1 MVGLFINTIPVRV
14 QIREDETLTG
24 LLGRVQ
30 AEQAGLLPYHQL
42 PLPQIQRLGGAGV
55 LFDTLTV
62 FENYPVAEMM
72 AEDSQTVS
80 GLRVAGA
87 EGRDATHYPL
97 ALVVVPAQRLRI
109 RVDYQPALF
118 DQVAAEQV
126 ADRLVRVLEAA
137 AADPGQLVSAIE
149 VLGPGERR
157 RVLAEWN
164 DTARPVRAGTLPE
177 LFEAQVAAAP
187 HAVAVVC
194 GDAEVSYGELN
205 GRANRLARLLIGR
218 GVGPESIVALALPR
232 TADAV
237 VAVLAVV
244 KAGGAYLP
252 VDPQYPAQRIGYML
266 TDAAPVCVLTTAQVA
281 PALPAAAPVPVV
293 VLDDPAV
300 VEACGQQPDAD
311 VIDADRT
318 AALCAAHPVYVIYTS
333 GSTGQPKGVVVAHTG
348 VANLAGAQIEQLG
361 VGARSRVLQFASPSF
376 DAAFWELAIALL
388 SGARLVAAPAAR
400 VAGARVLSQLCH
412 REQVTHLLLP
422 PPFLPVLG
430 EAGGLPEGTTLVVG
444 GDATSGALVE
454 QWSAGRRMV
463 NAYGPTE
470 MTVVATTSGDLS
482 GGQAP
487 PIGRPIA
494 NTRAYVLDGR
504 LRPVPAGVAGELY
517 LTGIQLARGY
527 LRRAGL
533 TAERFVACPF
543 GGAGERMYRT
553 GDVVRWGTGGQLV
566 FVGRVDEQVK
576 VRGFRIELG
585 EIETVLA
592 AHAGVAQAVAV
603 AREDAAGG
611 RRLVAYVVPAAGV
624 SGLDPVVLR
633 RYAGEVLP
641 DYMVPAAVV
650 VLDALP
656 LTVNGKLDRAAL
668 PEPGLAAGTAFREP
682 RTPQEEILC
691 AIFADVLGV
700 ERAGVDD
707 GFFDLGGDS
716 IVAMRLVSRIRAVL
730 DVELPVRAV
739 FETPTVAGVAAA
751 LDAASGVVRPA
762 LVRQQRAEGEL
773 VPASFAQQRLWFL
786 SRLEGRSATYNV
798 PWAIRLS
805 GTLDPGALEQALDDV
820 IGRHEVL
827 RTVFTEVDGA
837 AVQQVRDLPSAG
849 IELKAS
855 PVTENELTAALEGA
869 AGEGFDL
876 ACAESLVRARL
887 FQVAAG
893 APEPD
898 EPVAGEW
905 VLVVVMH
912 HAVTDGWSMAPF
924 ARDLSAAY
932 AARCQGREPGWAALP
947 VQYADYAIWQRD
959 LLGSPDDPGSLAG
972 RQVAYWA
979 QALRGAPE
987 ELALP
992 AVRTRPAVASHRGGR
1007 VAVQIGAGVHRRLA
1021 GLARESRASVFM
1033 VLQAAF
1039 AALLSRLGAGTD
1051 IPVGTPIAG
1060 RTDEA
1065 LDGLVGMFVNTLV
1078 LRTDVS
1084 GDPSFAELVGRARET
1099 DLGAYAHQDVPFEQL
1114 VDVLA
1119 PARSLARNPLFQ
1131 VMLAMQNTASAT
1143 GDGVA
1148 GSARADGGGCAGGGR
1163 GREVRP
1169 DAESVRAA

>member
-1 MVGLFINTIPVRV
+1 M
-14 QIREDETLTG
+14 
-24 LLGRVQ
+24 
-30 AEQAGLLPYHQL
+30 
-42 PLPQIQRLGGAGV
+42 
-55 LFDTLTV
+55 
-62 FENYPVAEMM
+62 
-72 AEDSQTVS
+72 
-80 GLRVAGA
+80 
-87 EGRDATHYPL
+87 
-97 ALVVVPAQRLRI
+97 
-109 RVDYQPALF
+109 
-118 DQVAAEQV
+118 
-126 ADRLVRVLEAA
+126 
-137 AADPGQLVSAIE
+137 
-149 VLGPGERR
+149 
-157 RVLAEWN
+157 
-164 DTARPVRAGTLPE
+164 
-177 LFEAQVAAAP
+177 
-187 HAVAVVC
+187 
-194 GDAEVSYGELN
+194 
-205 GRANRLARLLIGR
+205 
-218 GVGPESIVALALPR
+218 
-232 TADAV
+232 
-237 VAVLAVV
+237 
-244 KAGGAYLP
+244 
-252 VDPQYPAQRIGYML
+252 
-266 TDAAPVCVLTTAQVA
+266 
-281 PALPAAAPVPVV
+281 
-293 VLDDPAV
+293 
-300 VEACGQQPDAD
+300 
-311 VIDADRT
+311 
-318 AALCAAHPVYVIYTS
+318 
-333 GSTGQPKGVVVAHTG
+333 
-348 VANLAGAQIEQLG
+348 
-361 VGARSRVLQFASPSF
+361 
-376 DAAFWELAIALL
+376 
-388 SGARLVAAPAAR
+388 
-400 VAGARVLSQLCH
+400 
-412 REQVTHLLLP
+412 
-422 PPFLPVLG
+422 
-430 EAGGLPEGTTLVVG
+430 
-444 GDATSGALVE
+444 
-454 QWSAGRRMV
+454 
-463 NAYGPTE
+463 
-470 MTVVATTSGDLS
+470 
-482 GGQAP
+482 
-487 PIGRPIA
+487 
-494 NTRAYVLDGR
+494 
-504 LRPVPAGVAGELY
+504 
-517 LTGIQLARGY
+517 
-527 LRRAGL
+527 
-533 TAERFVACPF
+533 ACPF

-762 LVRQQRAEGEL
+762 LVRQQRAEGEP

-979 QALRGAPE
+979 QVLRGAPE

-992 AVRTRPAVASHRGGR
+992 AGPDPPGGGLAPRWPGGGADRRRGAPAAGRAGPGAARQRVHGVAGR
-1007 VAVQIGAGVHRRLA
+1007 LRRLA
-1021 GLARESRASVFM
+1021 VA
-1033 VLQAAF
+1033 
-1039 AALLSRLGAGTD
+1039 
-1051 IPVGTPIAG
+1051 AG
-1060 RTDEA
+1060 R
-1065 LDGLVGMFVNTLV
+1065 
-1078 LRTDVS
+1078 
-1084 GDPSFAELVGRARET
+1084 
-1099 DLGAYAHQDVPFEQL
+1099 
-1114 VDVLA
+1114 
-1119 PARSLARNPLFQ
+1119 RSRHP
-1131 VMLAMQNTASAT
+1131 
-1143 GDGVA
+1143 
-1148 GSARADGGGCAGGGR
+1148 GGR
-1163 GREVRP
+1163 PDRGTHRRGPRRP
-1169 DAESVRAA
+1169 GGHVHQHPGAAHRRVG